1 MLRFIGLVLLQA
13 LVLNNVLFLGYINP
27 YLYILFIVLLPLNLS
42 PIKTMFFS
50 FLLGLSIDFF
60 SDTGGVHAMAC
71 LFIGYVRPLIL
82 RFSFGINYDYQTLK
96 FYNESFKPR
105 FTYISLM
112 VFVHHFI
119 LFSMEAFQLRLW
131 KLVIS
136 NTISSFLFT
145 TALSLLVISLI
156 TYKKK

>member
-112 VFVHHFI
+112 VLIHHFI
-119 LFSMEAFQLRLW
+119 LFSMEAFQLQLW
-131 KLVIS
+131 RFVVV
-136 NTISSFLFT
+136 NTFYSFLFT
-145 TALSLLVISLI
+145 SLLSLLVVSLI
-156 TYKKK
+156 ADKKK